1 MPINPCTEQVNLSVK
16 SIVSIIFAYQVL
28 IWYNKK
34 TEGDFMQIV
43 NDIKPVTYLKSRTA
57 DVLKYINETHR
68 PMIITQNGE
77 AKAVIQDP
85 KSYEDMK
92 NALAIMKL
100 LSFSEEDIRRGNFH
114 SEEEVFDSVEAL
126 LNK

>member
-1 MPINPCTEQVNLSVK
+1 ME
-16 SIVSIIFAYQVL
+16 II
-28 IWYNKK
+28 
-34 TEGDFMQIV
+34 D
-43 NDIKPVTYLKSRTA
+43 DIKPVTYLKSRAA

-85 KSYEDMK
+85 KSYQEMR

-100 LSFSEEDIRRGNFH
+100 LTFAEEDIGNGRLHSEED
-114 SEEEVFDSVEAL
+114 VFDSVEEL
-126 LNK
+126 LKNEQNL

>member
-1 MPINPCTEQVNLSVK
+1 
-16 SIVSIIFAYQVL
+16 
-28 IWYNKK
+28 
-34 TEGDFMQIV
+34 MQII
-43 NDIKPVTYLKSRTA
+43 NDIKPVTYLKSRAA

-100 LSFSEEDIRRGNFH
+100 LSFAEEDIRKGNFH
-114 SEEEVFDSVEAL
+114 TQEDVFDSVEEL
-126 LNK
+126 LSK

>member
-1 MPINPCTEQVNLSVK
+1 ME
-16 SIVSIIFAYQVL
+16 IV
-28 IWYNKK
+28 
-34 TEGDFMQIV
+34 D
-43 NDIKPVTYLKSRTA
+43 DIKPVTYLKSRAA

-77 AKAVIQDP
+77 AKAVLQDP
-85 KSYEDMK
+85 KSYQDMK

-100 LSFSEEDIRRGNFH
+100 LSFAEEDIRSGNFH
-114 SEEEVFDSVEAL
+114 NEEDVFNSVEEL

>member
-1 MPINPCTEQVNLSVK
+1 
-16 SIVSIIFAYQVL
+16 
-28 IWYNKK
+28 
-34 TEGDFMQIV
+34 MQIID
-43 NDIKPVTYLKSRTA
+43 DIKPVTYLKSRAA

-92 NALAIMKL
+92 NALAILKL
-100 LSFSEEDIRRGNFH
+100 LSFAEEDIRNGNLH
-114 SEEEVFDSVEAL
+114 TQEDVFNSVEEL
-126 LNK
+126 LSK